1 MIDSDLP
8 SPPLSSLGRAVLEDA
23 KRIRSLGKRL
33 HGWVLGIGVFAV
45 VAQATPPIIQAS
57 QQVAWLSNASKVVA
71 YSCAI
76 LGVILQAARWWCQ
89 RIAANRHALGSTIK
103 RRAMLIDSLGP
114 STEQLDIRLL
124 RELAGAQAAIRAEA
138 HSVTASYY
146 ASTEPPGL
154 SRLREN
160 IQESAFYT
168 HRLYSKAATATFTK
182 FGITTFCI
190 VVGLL
195 IVIGLA
201 SREMTIVVANCIL
214 AFVAFLVS
222 ADQLG
227 QAMSWYGG
235 AMNVER
241 IERRLDTIASD
252 EPAPYMAAFADY
264 EAATAMAP
272 AVSTKLYEKERIRLD
287 SLWRD
292 RRGQ

>member
-1 MIDSDLP
+1 MIASDLP
-8 SPPLSSLGRAVLEDA
+8 PPPLSSLGRAVLEDA

-45 VAQATPPIIQAS
+45 VAQATPPIVQAS
-57 QQVAWLSNASKVVA
+57 QQVAWLPNASKVAA
-71 YSCAI
+71 YSCAV

-138 HSVTASYY
+138 HPVPESYY
-146 ASTEPPGL
+146 ASAEPPGL
-154 SRLREN
+154 LRLREN

-168 HRLYSKAATATFTK
+168 HRLYSKAATSTFTK

-195 IVIGLA
+195 IMIGLA
-201 SREMTIVVANCIL
+201 SQEITIVVANCIL

-227 QAMSWYGG
+227 HAMSWYGG
-235 AMNVER
+235 AMSVER
-241 IERRLDTIASD
+241 IERRLDNIASD

-272 AVSTKLYEKERIRLD
+272 AVSTKMYEKERIRLD

-292 RRGQ
+292 RTGQ